1 MIVKNSIRQMLRTPV
16 KTFVFLLL
24 ILCSGTLLTV
34 GAGLWLGS
42 SQNLKEYEVS
52 FFTIGTVEQKP
63 ASIRQDTVWDAERK
77 DYEIFQSPQYDYVYP
92 VSVLQFE
99 GADYIKEPEKRSHY
113 ASYAPEYQ
121 LVCSDN
127 ADFWSVIVE
136 FSPVEDCIPD
146 ESVQVHV
153 TRVLNGDKN
162 LEDNYVWFCD
172 HTNETPLF
180 LSKDKTYI
188 AHLVFIGETHGKR
201 IGNANRT
208 LEYAPSPIE
217 TSQYTE
223 NGEKM
228 EDILKKPLSY
238 YEVTPGFYQSEEGNR
253 YLNYANGLSLPGK
266 TFPVTGTGSTML
278 LIPFQQ
284 GDAYICEGNDISQEE
299 YETGERVCL
308 ISRTFA
314 QNNDLSVG
322 DAVHTALY
330 YTNARDTASR
340 NYRING
346 EQGFN
351 FNILKADGQ
360 VPEVFEESTY
370 KITGIYDTVS
380 GENFG
385 NYQMAGDEMI
395 VPMNSIQN
403 RDCCNI
409 LAYGPMKGSTTSF
422 QIPNGSID
430 KFMEKWEKQGITD
443 LDITFYDRGYSE
455 LKSGITQMKSMSI
468 LLCGVGLSISIFLL
482 LLFNHLFIAKQ
493 KKRIAIERC
502 MGVSKRNCRMSLM
515 AGMFLILL
523 IGSLLGCTLGA
534 MLAHGISQEDFHQ
547 TAYDMT
553 YSNVNISD
561 EKSGLEVKNDILMTL
576 SISGLCALFLIVTGT
591 GMMIYRTNQ
600 ILRLEPMALLSGS
613 GNIHKK

>member
-24 ILCSGTLLTV
+24 IVCSGALLTI
-34 GAGLWLGS
+34 GANLWLRS
-42 SQNLKEYEVS
+42 NQNLKEYEAS

-63 ASIRQDTVWDAERK
+63 VSIRQDMEWDAGRK
-77 DYEIFQSPQYDYVYP
+77 DYEIFQSPEYDYVYP

-99 GADYIKEPEKRSHY
+99 GADYIKEPEKRSYY
-113 ASYAPEYQ
+113 ASYAPEYH

-127 ADFWSVIVE
+127 ADFWVVIAE

-153 TRVLNGDKN
+153 TRILNGDKN
-162 LEDNYVWFCD
+162 LEDNYIWFCD
-172 HTNETPLF
+172 HTNENPLP

-188 AHLVFIGETHGKR
+188 AQLGFIGETHGGR
-201 IGNANRT
+201 IGNAIPT
-208 LEYAPSPIE
+208 LEYAPSPLE

-223 NGEKM
+223 NGQIM
-228 EDILKKPLSY
+228 EDILKEPFAY
-238 YEVTPGFYQSEEGNR
+238 YEVAPGFYQSEEGKR
-253 YLNYANGLSLPGK
+253 YLNYADGLSMPSK
-266 TFPVTGTGSTML
+266 TFPVTGTGATML
-278 LIPFQQ
+278 LMPFQR

-299 YETGERVCL
+299 YETGEKVCL

-314 QNNDLSVG
+314 QNNALSIG
-322 DAVHTALY
+322 DMVHTALY
-330 YTNARDTASR
+330 YTNAKDAASR
-340 NYRING
+340 NYRIDG
-346 EQGFN
+346 SQGFS
-351 FNILKADGQ
+351 FNILNADGE
-360 VPEVFEESTY
+360 VPAVFEESTY
-370 KITGIYDTVS
+370 KIVGIYDTVS
-380 GENFG
+380 GEVLG

-430 KFMEKWEKQGITD
+430 KFMEEWAKQGITD

-455 LKSGITQMKSMSI
+455 LKSGIDQMKSMSI
-468 LLCGVGLSISIFLL
+468 LLSGIGLSISIFLL

-502 MGVSKRNCRMSLM
+502 MGVSKGNCRMSLTT
-515 AGMFLILL
+515 GMFLILL
-523 IGSLLGCTLGA
+523 AGSLLGCALGA
-534 MLAHGISQEDFHQ
+534 MFADRIYREDFHQ

-553 YSNVNISD
+553 YSNVNASD
-561 EKSGLEVKNDILMTL
+561 VKSELEEKNDVAMA
-576 SISGLCALFLIVTGT
+576 ISVFGLCAAFLIITGT
-591 GMMIYRTNQ
+591 GMMIYNTNQ
-600 ILRLEPMALLSGS
+600 ILRLEPMSLLSGS
-613 GNIHKK
+613 NDKE